1 LYRQALTCE
10 TLFLAMHMLVPDC
23 LYIFT
28 LLCLFAPTYIRGE
41 RPTRLYQSQLSS
53 EEGNPV
59 LAIALILYSGVGDA
73 IALILCSGVGDA
85 IALILCSGVGDAIAL
100 SAQGLGVR
108 SHIDTIKPDSR

>member
-1 LYRQALTCE
+1 
-10 TLFLAMHMLVPDC
+10 MHTLVPDC

-28 LLCLFAPTYIRGE
+28 LLCLFAPTYITCD

-53 EEGNPV
+53 EEGNP
-59 LAIALILYSGVGDA
+59 ALA

-85 IALILCSGVGDAIAL
+85 IALILCSGKAIAL